1 MTRPSNFL
9 TSPKLSSPIDWWQS
23 SNFPLKVGA
32 VSDRSY
38 LEEISIRNLGII
50 EQSEL
55 ELGRGLNVL
64 TGETGAGKTMILT
77 ALSLVLGGKSDSSL
91 VRHGS
96 ERLVATAQ
104 FSVTADSKELLDE
117 IGAEVEGTSLIVT
130 RTVNSDG
137 KSKASCGGVTVPA
150 GTLSDVTEP
159 LIEIHGQSANSQ
171 IVKPARQ
178 RELLDRFGGTAIAP
192 VLSDYQQTYLEYL
205 ELKERI
211 KAMKASA
218 NKRDGEIAE
227 LEEFLA
233 AWTKLKAVR
242 NEPSAVEDEIQRLS
256 SVEDLRLA
264 SSGALS
270 ALDSEES
277 GALTLLHSARRFL
290 DAAKGKD
297 ARLEE
302 IAERVAESLF
312 ILDDTSSDLASY
324 ATGLEADPE
333 RLDFLQGRK
342 AELNLFVKRWG
353 GAGTADDEL
362 VALAA
367 KAKTGKESIA
377 DLKGGDERIA
387 ELENDLAK
395 IKKLLLASAQ
405 KLSQARSTAA
415 ELLSHSVTNEI
426 QALSMPHTRF
436 FAEVISPDYS
446 AALKESDF
454 TQLGCD
460 EISMQ
465 IQGQADGP
473 KIALGKGASGGEMSR
488 IMLGLEVVIA
498 KSHPVGTYIFDE
510 VDAGVGGKAAIE
522 VGKRLHA
529 LAQSAQVI
537 VVTHLPQVA
546 AWADTHFVVKKS
558 SDGSVLQSG
567 VSKLGQSERVEEI
580 ARMLAGLEESSSA
593 REHAAELLAM
603 RG

>member
-1 MTRPSNFL
+1 MSE
-9 TSPKLSSPIDWWQS
+9 
-23 SNFPLKVGA
+23 
-32 VSDRSY
+32 RSY

-77 ALSLVLGGKSDSSL
+77 ALNLVLGGKSDSSL

-104 FSVTADSKELLDE
+104 FSVTKESQEQLDE
-117 IGAEVEGTSLIVT
+117 IGAEVDGSSLIVT

-150 GTLSDVTEP
+150 GTLADVTEP

-178 RELLDRFGGTAIAP
+178 RELLDRFGGAAIAS
-192 VLSDYQQTYLEYL
+192 VLSEYQRTYSEYL

-233 AWTKLKAVR
+233 AWVKLKAVR
-242 NEPSAVEDEIQRLS
+242 NEPSNVEDEIKRLT
-256 SVEDLRLA
+256 SVEDLRIA
-264 SSGALS
+264 SSGAMA

-297 ARLEE
+297 SRLEE

-312 ILDDTSSDLASY
+312 ILDDASSDLASY
-324 ATGLEADPE
+324 ATSLEADPE
-333 RLDFLQGRK
+333 RLDFLQNRK
-342 AELNLFVKRWG
+342 AELNLFIKRWG
-353 GAGTADDEL
+353 GGESADEEL
-362 VALAA
+362 VQLAA
-367 KAKTGKESIA
+367 KAKSGKESIA
-377 DLKGGDERIA
+377 DLKGGDERIV
-387 ELENDLAK
+387 ELESELAQ
-395 IKKLLLASAQ
+395 IKKILLSSALN
-405 KLSQARSTAA
+405 LSQARTTAA
-415 ELLSHSVTNEI
+415 DSLSQSVTTEI

-436 FAEVISPDYS
+436 FAEVIAPDYS
-446 AALKESDF
+446 GALKESDF

-460 EISMQ
+460 EILMQ
-465 IQGQADGP
+465 IQGQVDGP

-529 LAQSAQVI
+529 LAQNSQVI

-558 SDGSVLQSG
+558 SDGSVVQSG

-603 RG
+603 RS

>member
-1 MTRPSNFL
+1 MSE
-9 TSPKLSSPIDWWQS
+9 
-23 SNFPLKVGA
+23 
-32 VSDRSY
+32 RSY

-77 ALSLVLGGKSDSSL
+77 ALTLVLGGKSDSSL

-104 FSVTADSKELLDE
+104 FSVTSNSQEKLDE
-117 IGAEVEGTSLIVT
+117 IGAETDGSSLIVT

-150 GTLSDVTEP
+150 GTLADVTEP
-159 LIEIHGQSANSQ
+159 LIEIHGQSANAQ

-178 RELLDRFGGTAIAP
+178 RELLDRFGGAVIAKAI
-192 VLSDYQQTYLEYL
+192 SEYQEIYGQYS
-205 ELKERI
+205 ELKDRI
-211 KAMKASA
+211 KTMKASA

-233 AWTKLKAVR
+233 AWGKLKAVR
-242 NEPSAVEDEIQRLS
+242 NEASTVEDEIKRLS
-256 SVEDLRLA
+256 SVEDLRIA

-270 ALDSEES
+270 SLDAEES
-277 GALTLLHSARRFL
+277 GALNLLHSARRFL

-297 ARLEE
+297 SRLEE

-312 ILDDTSSDLASY
+312 ILDDASSDLASY
-324 ATGLEADPE
+324 ATGLEADPQ
-333 RLDFLQGRK
+333 RLDILQSRK
-342 AELNLFVKRWG
+342 AEIGLFIKRWG
-353 GAGTADDEL
+353 GAGSLDDEL
-362 VALAA
+362 VLLAA

-377 DLKGGDERIA
+377 DLKGGDDRIA
-387 ELENDLAK
+387 ELESELAK
-395 IKKLLLASAQ
+395 VKKSLLASAQ
-405 KLSQARSTAA
+405 SLTGSRSEAALALSKA
-415 ELLSHSVTNEI
+415 VTTEI
-426 QALSMPHTRF
+426 QALSMPHTQF
-436 FAEVISPDYS
+436 FAEVLSPDYGS
-446 AALKESDF
+446 ALKESDF
-454 TQLGCD
+454 TVLGCD
-460 EISMQ
+460 EITMQ
-465 IQGQADGP
+465 IQGQIDGP

-498 KSHPVGTYIFDE
+498 QSHPVGTYIFDE

-529 LAQSAQVI
+529 LAQNAQVI

-546 AWADTHFVVKKS
+546 AWADTHFVVRKS
-558 SDGSVLQSG
+558 SDGSVVQSG
-567 VSKLGQSERVEEI
+567 VSKLAQSERVEEI

>member
-1 MTRPSNFL
+1 MSE
-9 TSPKLSSPIDWWQS
+9 
-23 SNFPLKVGA
+23 
-32 VSDRSY
+32 RSY

-77 ALSLVLGGKSDSSL
+77 ALNLVLGGKSDSSL

-104 FSVTADSKELLDE
+104 FSVTKDFKDQLDE
-117 IGAEVEGTSLIVT
+117 IGAEVDGSSLIVT

-150 GTLSDVTEP
+150 GTLADVTEP

-178 RELLDRFGGTAIAP
+178 RELLDRFGGAP
-192 VLSDYQQTYLEYL
+192 VTSSLIEYQQRYSEYL

-233 AWTKLKAVR
+233 AWTKLKALR
-242 NEPSAVEDEIQRLS
+242 NEPSSVEDEIKRLS
-256 SVEDLRLA
+256 SVEDLRIA
-264 SSGALS
+264 SSGAMS

-297 ARLEE
+297 SKLEE

-312 ILDDTSSDLASY
+312 ILDDASSDLASY
-324 ATGLEADPE
+324 ATSLEADPD
-333 RLDFLQGRK
+333 RLDFLQNRK
-342 AELNLFVKRWG
+342 AELNLFIKRWG
-353 GAGTADDEL
+353 GAESADEEL
-362 VALAA
+362 VLLAA
-367 KAKTGKESIA
+367 KAKSGKESIA
-377 DLKGGDERIA
+377 DLRGGDERIA
-387 ELENDLAK
+387 ELETELAK
-395 IKKLLLASAQ
+395 IKKSLLAAAQELSKARSASAES
-405 KLSQARSTAA
+405 LSQ
-415 ELLSHSVTNEI
+415 SVTSEI

-446 AALKESDF
+446 GALKESDF

-460 EISMQ
+460 EVSMQ
-465 IQGQADGP
+465 IQGQVDGP

-529 LAQSAQVI
+529 LAQNSQVI

-558 SDGSVLQSG
+558 SDGSVVQSG

>member
-1 MTRPSNFL
+1 
-9 TSPKLSSPIDWWQS
+9 
-23 SNFPLKVGA
+23 
-32 VSDRSY
+32 VSERSY

-192 VLSDYQQTYLEYL
+192 VLSDYQQTYSEYL

-233 AWTKLKAVR
+233 AWAKLKAVR

-297 ARLEE
+297 SRLEE

-312 ILDDTSSDLASY
+312 ILDDASSDLASY

-342 AELNLFVKRWG
+342 AELNLFIKRWG

-377 DLKGGDERIA
+377 DLKGGDERIV

-405 KLSQARSTAA
+405 ELSQARSTAA
-415 ELLSHSVTNEI
+415 ELLSQSVTNEI

-436 FAEVISPDYS
+436 FAEVISPDYEG
-446 AALKESDF
+446 ALKESDF

>member
-1 MTRPSNFL
+1 
-9 TSPKLSSPIDWWQS
+9 
-23 SNFPLKVGA
+23 
-32 VSDRSY
+32 VSERSY

-96 ERLVATAQ
+96 ERLIATAQ
-104 FSVTADSKELLDE
+104 FSVTKDSKDQLDE
-117 IGAEVEGTSLIVT
+117 IGAEVDGSSLIVT

-150 GTLSDVTEP
+150 GTLADVTEP

-178 RELLDRFGGTAIAP
+178 RELLDRFGGASVASAL
-192 VLSDYQQTYLEYL
+192 VEYQQGYSEYL

-227 LEEFLA
+227 LEEFLT
-233 AWTKLKAVR
+233 AWAKLKAVR
-242 NEPSAVEDEIQRLS
+242 NEPSSVEDEIKRLS
-256 SVEDLRLA
+256 SVEDLRIA
-264 SSGALS
+264 SSGAMA

-297 ARLEE
+297 SRLEE

-312 ILDDTSSDLASY
+312 ILDDASSDLASY
-324 ATGLEADPE
+324 ATSLEADPE
-333 RLDFLQGRK
+333 RLDLLQNRK
-342 AELNLFVKRWG
+342 AELNLFIKRWG
-353 GAGTADDEL
+353 GGESADEEL
-362 VALAA
+362 VLLAA
-367 KAKTGKESIA
+367 KAKSGKESIA

-387 ELENDLAK
+387 ELEVELAK
-395 IKKLLLASAQ
+395 IKKSLLTSAQ
-405 KLSQARSTAA
+405 KLSQSRATAA
-415 ELLSHSVTNEI
+415 DSLSQSVTTEI

-436 FAEVISPDYS
+436 FAEVIAPDYS
-446 AALKESDF
+446 GALKESDF

-460 EISMQ
+460 EVAMQ
-465 IQGQADGP
+465 IQGQVDGP

-529 LAQSAQVI
+529 LAQNSQVI

-558 SDGSVLQSG
+558 SDGSVVQSG

>member
-1 MTRPSNFL
+1 MSE
-9 TSPKLSSPIDWWQS
+9 
-23 SNFPLKVGA
+23 
-32 VSDRSY
+32 RSY

-77 ALSLVLGGKSDSSL
+77 ALALVLGGKSDSAL

-96 ERLVATAQ
+96 DRLVATAQ
-104 FSVTADSKELLDE
+104 FSVTANSQEKLDE
-117 IGAEVEGTSLIVT
+117 IGAETDGSSLIVT

-150 GTLSDVTEP
+150 GTLADVTEP
-159 LIEIHGQSANSQ
+159 LIEIHGQSANAQ

-178 RELLDRFGGTAIAP
+178 RELLDRFGGSTIAKAI
-192 VLSDYQQTYLEYL
+192 SEYQEIYGQYL

-233 AWTKLKAVR
+233 AWSKLKAVR
-242 NEPSAVEDEIQRLS
+242 DEASSVEDEIKRLS
-256 SVEDLRLA
+256 SVEDLRIA

-270 ALDSEES
+270 ALDAEDS
-277 GALTLLHSARRFL
+277 GALNLLHSARRFL

-297 ARLEE
+297 SRLEE

-312 ILDDTSSDLASY
+312 ILDDASSDLASY
-324 ATGLEADPE
+324 ATGLEADPD
-333 RLDFLQGRK
+333 RLDFLQNRK
-342 AELNLFVKRWG
+342 AEISLFIKRWG
-353 GAGTADDEL
+353 GAGSLDEEL
-362 VALAA
+362 LILAA
-367 KAKTGKESIA
+367 KAKSGKEAIA
-377 DLKGGDERIA
+377 DLKGGDNRIA
-387 ELENDLAK
+387 ELESELAK
-395 IKKLLLASAQ
+395 VKKSLLLSAQ
-405 KLSQARSTAA
+405 SLTKARSAA
-415 ELLSHSVTNEI
+415 AVSLSTSVTHEI
-426 QALSMPHTRF
+426 QALSMPHTKF
-436 FAEVISPDYS
+436 FVEVSSPDYAS
-446 AALKESDF
+446 ALKESDF
-454 TQLGCD
+454 TNLGCD
-460 EISMQ
+460 EITMQ
-465 IQGQADGP
+465 IQGQIDGP

-498 KSHPVGTYIFDE
+498 LSHPVGTYIFDE

-529 LAQSAQVI
+529 LAQNAQVI

-546 AWADTHFVVKKS
+546 AWADTHFVVRKS
-558 SDGSVLQSG
+558 SDGSVVQSG
-567 VSKLGQSERVEEI
+567 VSKLAQSERVEEI